1 MERLKNEFLSQLN
14 DCLGEHLEKD
24 SILKEYEV
32 HLDELL
38 LELLDLKDESE
49 IRDQIYTRLGTP
61 EEIADMWEDELS
73 VTPSRMKWL
82 FIAVNIFLFGGELFL
97 L

>member
-14 DCLGEHLEKD
+14 DCLGEHIEKD

-38 LELLDLKDESE
+38 LELLAFK
-49 IRDQIYTRLGTP
+49 G
-61 EEIADMWEDELS
+61 
-73 VTPSRMKWL
+73 
-82 FIAVNIFLFGGELFL
+82 
-97 L
+97 

>member
-14 DCLGEHLEKD
+14 DCLGEHKEKE

-38 LELLDLKDESE
+38 LELLAFK
-49 IRDQIYTRLGTP
+49 G
-61 EEIADMWEDELS
+61 
-73 VTPSRMKWL
+73 
-82 FIAVNIFLFGGELFL
+82 
-97 L
+97 